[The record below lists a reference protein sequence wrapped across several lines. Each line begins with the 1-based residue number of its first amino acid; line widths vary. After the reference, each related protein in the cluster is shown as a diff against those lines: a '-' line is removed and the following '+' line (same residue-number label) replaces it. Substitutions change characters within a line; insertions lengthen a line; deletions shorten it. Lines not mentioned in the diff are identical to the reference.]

1 MRRTPLTALGL
12 CVLAGLAS
20 NVSHSEELTDLS
32 FGETLYYAYQGKW
45 FEALEHLDVEVRRR
59 VDEPEHDALWYQM
72 ADAEFSLGDIELN
85 YRMDHR
91 AVLAIQSVIKE
102 SVDERI
108 SNAAAYRLA
117 RMHFRKGQDQNALRA
132 LDHMSGKVSAD
143 SRDDVASLR
152 ASVYLAMEWP
162 EPAIPVLE
170 DLLKSKEYGAFA
182 AYNLGIAY
190 LQGDLRTEAY
200 KQLDRAGKF
209 KNRNSAD
216 AAIRDKA
223 NLVLGTM
230 LHEDGQ
236 YNRAVVYLN
245 RVRLDGP
252 FSNRALLGAGWAS
265 MSAGKPDRAL
275 VSWSTL
281 AERDATDRATQEAM
295 LALPYAYSQL
305 GVHSQAV
312 LHYGRALDAYDE
324 QIDKLTM
331 SINSIR
337 AGNFLAALTR
347 ENIGD
352 DEDWIFQLRDL
363 PDAPETYYLME
374 LLASNDFQTILQD
387 YLDLTDLRRRLAA
400 WQMSI
405 QSYDELVANRER
417 HYAALLPEVDEQFSD
432 LETRLQRQFE
442 QQQLL
447 LKQREAMLASPT
459 AQPQQQALLD
469 ELDRN
474 LRSLDSALALAQEQH
489 ERYKRAY
496 KAATDSYTG
505 YGEPLGELPV
515 KIRDS
520 IDDVENLLASQGR
533 LLESLATNELLNRR
547 RRLEVYAD
555 KARFGLANSYDRA
568 NQEAQQ

>member
-1 MRRTPLTALGL
+1 MRRNPFTALGL
-12 CVLAGLAS
+12 FVLAGLAS
-20 NVSHSEELTDLS
+20 NVSHSEELADLS

-59 VDEPEHDALWYQM
+59 VDEPESDALWYQM
-72 ADAEFSLGDIELN
+72 ADAEFSLGDLELN

-91 AVLAIQSVIKE
+91 AVLAIQSVIKG

-117 RMHFRKGQDQNALRA
+117 RMHFRKGQDQDALRA

-170 DLLKSKEYGAFA
+170 KLLKSKEYGAFA

-209 KNRNSAD
+209 RARNSAD

-223 NLVLGTM
+223 NLVLGTR
-230 LHEDGQ
+230 LHEEGQ

-265 MSAGKPDRAL
+265 MSAGEPDRAV

-281 AERDATDRATQEAM
+281 AERDATDRATQEAI
-295 LALPYAYSQL
+295 LALAYAYSKL

-312 LHYGRALDAYDE
+312 LHYSRALDAYDE
-324 QIDKLTM
+324 QIDKLSM
-331 SINSIR
+331 SIDSIHT
-337 AGNFLAALTR
+337 GKFLAALTR
-347 ENIGD
+347 ENIRD
-352 DEDWIFQLRDL
+352 DEDWIFQLRAL

-374 LLASNDFQTILQD
+374 LMASNDFQTILQD
-387 YLDLTDLRRRLAA
+387 YLDLADLRRRLTA
-400 WQMSI
+400 WQMNI
-405 QSYDELVANRER
+405 RSYDELVENREH
-417 HYAALLPEVDEQFSD
+417 HYESLLPEVDEQVRE
-432 LETRLQRQFE
+432 LETRLRFQFE

-447 LKQREAMLASPT
+447 VKQRDEMLASPPS
-459 AQPQQQALLD
+459 QPQQQALLD

-474 LRSLDSALALAQEQH
+474 LQSLDSALALAQEQY
-489 ERYKRAY
+489 EKYKRAR
-496 KAATDSYTG
+496 KAATDSYMG

-515 KIRDS
+515 KVRDS
-520 IDDVENLLASQGR
+520 IDNVENLMTSQGR
-533 LLESLATNELLNRR
+533 LLESLATNELSARL
-547 RRLEVYAD
+547 RRLEIYAD

-568 NQEAQQ
+568 NEVAQ

>member
-1 MRRTPLTALGL
+1 MRRTPFTTLGL
-12 CVLAGLAS
+12 LVLALLAASVS
-20 NVSHSEELTDLS
+20 NGEEFADVSL
-32 FGETLYYAYQGKW
+32 GETLYYAHQGKW
-45 FEALEHLDVEVRRR
+45 FEALENLDVEVRKR
-59 VDEPEHDALWYQM
+59 VDEPQSDALWYQM

-85 YRMDHR
+85 YRMDQR

-117 RMHFRKGQDQNALRA
+117 RMHFRKGQDQDALRV
-132 LDHMSGKVSAD
+132 LDHMAGKVSAD

-152 ASVYLAMEWP
+152 ASVYLALEWP
-162 EPAIPVLE
+162 EPSIPVLQK
-170 DLLKSKEYGAFA
+170 LLKSKEYGAFA

-209 KNRNSAD
+209 RARNSAD

-230 LHEDGQ
+230 LHEEGQ

-265 MSAGKPDRAL
+265 MLAGTPDRAL

-295 LALPYAYSQL
+295 LALPYAYSKL

-324 QIDKLTM
+324 QIDKLSM
-331 SINSIR
+331 SIDSIH
-337 AGNFLAALTR
+337 AGKFLAALTR
-347 ENIGD
+347 EEIYD
-352 DEDWIFQLRDL
+352 DEDWIIQLRAL

-387 YLDLTDLRRRLAA
+387 YLDLADLRRRLTA

-405 QSYDELVANRER
+405 QSYDELVENRER
-417 HYAALLPEVDEQFSD
+417 HYASLLPEVDEQFRK
-432 LETRLQRQFE
+432 LEARLRLQFE
-442 QQQLL
+442 QQQLFVE
-447 LKQREAMLASPT
+447 QRDEMLASPT
-459 AQPQQQALLD
+459 APPEQQALLD

-474 LRSLDSALALAQEQH
+474 LQSLDSTLALAQEQY

-496 KAATDSYTG
+496 KAAADSYIG
-505 YGEPLGELPV
+505 FGEPLGELPV
-515 KIRDS
+515 KVRDS
-520 IDDVENLLASQGR
+520 IDDVENLLTSQGR
-533 LLESLATNELLNRR
+533 LLESLATNELSARR

-555 KARFGLANSYDRA
+555 KARFGLADSYDRA
-568 NQEAQQ
+568 NQVAQ

>member
-1 MRRTPLTALGL
+1 MRRNPFTALGL
-12 CVLAGLAS
+12 FVLAGLAS
-20 NVSHSEELTDLS
+20 NVSHGEELADLS

-59 VDEPEHDALWYQM
+59 VDEPESDALWYQM

-85 YRMDHR
+85 YRMDQR

-102 SVDERI
+102 SVDEKI

-117 RMHFRKGQDQNALRA
+117 RMHFRKGQDQDALRA
-132 LDHMSGKVSAD
+132 LDHMAGKVSAD

-152 ASVYLAMEWP
+152 ASIYLALEWP

-170 DLLKSKEYGAFA
+170 KLLKSKEYGAFA

-209 KNRNSAD
+209 RNRNSAD

-230 LHEDGQ
+230 LHEEGQ
-236 YNRAVVYLN
+236 YNRAAVYLN

-265 MSAGKPDRAL
+265 MSAGKPDRAI

-295 LALPYAYSQL
+295 LALPYAYSKL

-312 LHYGRALDAYDE
+312 LHYSRALDAYDE
-324 QIDKLTM
+324 QIDKLSM
-331 SINSIR
+331 SIDSIHM
-337 AGNFLAALTR
+337 GKFLAALTR
-347 ENIGD
+347 ENIRD
-352 DEDWIFQLRDL
+352 DEDWIIQLRAL

-387 YLDLTDLRRRLAA
+387 YLDLTDLRRRLTA
-400 WQMSI
+400 WQMSV
-405 QSYDELVANRER
+405 QSYDELVKNRQR
-417 HYAALLPEVDEQFSD
+417 HYESLLPEVDEQFRE
-432 LETRLQRQFE
+432 LETLLRLQFE
-442 QQQLL
+442 QQEMFV
-447 LKQREAMLASPT
+447 KQRDEILASPT
-459 AQPQQQALLD
+459 ARPEQQALLD
-469 ELDRN
+469 ELDRK
-474 LRSLDSALALAQEQH
+474 LRSLDSALALAQEQY
-489 ERYKRAY
+489 ERYKRAR
-496 KAATDSYTG
+496 KAAADSYIG
-505 YGEPLGELPV
+505 YGEPLSELPV
-515 KIRDS
+515 KVRDS
-520 IDDVENLLASQGR
+520 IADVESLMTSQGH
-533 LLESLATNELLNRR
+533 LLESLATNELSDRR

-555 KARFGLANSYDRA
+555 KARFGLAKSYDHA
-568 NQEAQQ
+568 NQVAQ